1 MALAYAAMMG
11 WCGTMWPGW
20 IIWWILHHGG
30 NPPPPPPDPW
40 WRMIMR
46 GVIGAIGGVIAVKII
61 GPDYQDAGLIGTG
74 VLGFFGGVFEKST
87 GTALARA
94 AASVSR
100 FLSACARKCAAEIL
114 AYSARMS
121 AA

>member
-20 IIWWILHHGG
+20 LIWWILHHGG

-74 VLGFFGGVFEKST
+74 VLGFFGGVFLGS
-87 GTALARA
+87 LAD
-94 AASVSR
+94 S
-100 FLSACARKCAAEIL
+100 LMGMAR
-114 AYSARMS
+114 R
-121 AA
+121 